1 MPAAIQSLKI
11 RHAHVQRR
19 YPADCLML
27 ETLLPLGSAINT
39 GLHREFPRGD
49 GSLSSE
55 GEVSRI
61 GQRRMNLD

>member
-1 MPAAIQSLKI
+1 
-11 RHAHVQRR
+11 
-19 YPADCLML
+19 ML